1 MSRIPGKRWF
11 GPALG
16 TLLVLFLLWRLPWAE
31 ALVTLRE
38 VRLTW
43 WLPALVLGA
52 FGVWFRALRL
62 HLVLGVPKPVL
73 GVWRAVALGYLAGL
87 VLPAGG
93 GEVVKVRTLMKARGL
108 DILHA
113 GSAATLDRLFDLLG
127 LVLGL
132 ALLAGLQALPGS
144 LGTLLNVLAV
154 ALVFAWL
161 ILVLLIVQGQAVLSR
176 SSDLL
181 PRFTWLARKIERMGT
196 LLAEAGH
203 LRGAR
208 TWLKLL
214 LLQFFI
220 TAFEVFVASVALKAL
235 PVTVPLPSW
244 IGLQVLMFSSIG
256 FALPLLPGAA
266 GSLQVAYI
274 VALSPF
280 GVPLPQALAF
290 SLLAHLGHL
299 LVVLGHGIPAFLLPS
314 TPGRRGG

>member
-1 MSRIPGKRWF
+1 MTDATMDQGSTRRHWGGLI
-11 GPALG
+11 LG
-16 TLLVLFLLWRLPWAE
+16 AMLLGVLIWRLPWAE

-38 VRLTW
+38 VRLAW
-43 WLPALVLGA
+43 WVPALVLGA

-62 HLVLGVPKPVL
+62 HLVLGVPRPL
-73 GVWRAVALGYLAGL
+73 LSVWRAVALGYLAGL

-93 GEVVKVRTLMKARGL
+93 GEVVKIRTLMKGRDL

-113 GSAATLDRLFDLLG
+113 GSAVTLDRLFDLLG

-208 TWLKLL
+208 TWLPAAI
-214 LLQFFI
+214 FHH
-220 TAFEVFVASVALKAL
+220 
-235 PVTVPLPSW
+235 
-244 IGLQVLMFSSIG
+244 GLRGLCRQRRAQGPARHGAPAQLDR
-256 FALPLLPGAA
+256 PPGPDLRLHRVCATPAA
-266 GSLQVAYI
+266 
-274 VALSPF
+274 
-280 GVPLPQALAF
+280 
-290 SLLAHLGHL
+290 
-299 LVVLGHGIPAFLLPS
+299 
-314 TPGRRGG
+314 RGGRIPPGGLHPCP